1 MLELLIHLTVRF
13 SISGSKRTNI
23 SRIPEAL
30 TFKYKYTI
38 KLMVL
43 DVNMIF

>member
-1 MLELLIHLTVRF
+1 MSQEA
-13 SISGSKRTNI
+13 KRTNI

-43 DVNMIF
+43 DVNILRKRQVLFIKNML